1 MKKIVI
7 VSQFTSM
14 PNENIGNSRV
24 KTIINFLLKQD
35 EQYDIELI
43 STTFSHLYKEQR
55 EYKAKEDDKYKFTL
69 LYEPGYRKNVSL
81 KRFYSHYIFGKKLY
95 KYLNNMEQ
103 KPDVIYCLTPS
114 LDAGKACA
122 KYAKK
127 NNIRFVID
135 VQDIWPEAFKLVFN
149 IPIISN
155 LIFYPMKKQAEY
167 TYKQADDIIAVSDT
181 YANIATKV
189 NKKYKNKLV
198 AYLGTDLEYFDKCK
212 EENRIEYNDD
222 IIRVAYVG
230 TLGHSYDIKNIIN
243 AINILNHKGI
253 NNIKFM
259 VMGNGPLKEEFG
271 KYAKEKNVDVEF
283 TGRLEYPKMIGSLCA
298 CDIAVNPIAHNA
310 AQSIINKVG
319 DYAAAGLPVVSTQ
332 ECEEYR
338 NLVNSYNVG
347 YNCTNED
354 VKDIAEK
361 IELLAQNK
369 NLREELGKNNR
380 KLAEEKFDRNIT
392 YKQIVEL
399 VKKND

>member
-14 PNENIGNSRV
+14 PNENIGNSRA
-24 KTIINFLLKQD
+24 KTIIDFLLKQD

-55 EYKAKEDDKYKFTL
+55 EYQAKKEDKYKFTL

-81 KRFYSHYIFGKKLY
+81 KRFYSHYILGKNLY

-230 TLGHSYDIKNIIN
+230 TLGHSYDIKNIVN

-253 NNIKFM
+253 NNIKFI
-259 VMGNGPLKEEFG
+259 VMGNGPLKEEFE

-283 TGRLEYPKMIGSLCA
+283 TGRLEYPKMIGTLCA
-298 CDIAVNPIAHNA
+298 CNIAVNPIAHNA

-338 NLVNSYNVG
+338 NLVNCYNVG

-354 VKDIAEK
+354 VNDIAEK

-369 NLREELGKNNR
+369 KLREELGKNNR

-392 YKQIVEL
+392 YKQIVDL